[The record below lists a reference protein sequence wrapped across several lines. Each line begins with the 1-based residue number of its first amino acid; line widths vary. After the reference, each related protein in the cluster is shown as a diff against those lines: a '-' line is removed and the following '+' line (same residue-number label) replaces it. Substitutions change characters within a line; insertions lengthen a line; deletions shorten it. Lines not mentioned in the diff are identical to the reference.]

1 MGTTF
6 KIFGG
11 VGATGSLWLVVALC
25 LGGSSPAVAKSK
37 WMVES
42 KHLRSYER
50 AKDCSVFKSVA
61 WHALEDQRRRERN
74 AKQIE
79 TLVKERRVTLEKC
92 GVTRGLP
99 TTKSMDNLTD
109 DEDRALAEMCP
120 GPYANWLAP
129 GYRLYSIR
137 HEMREYDDALETIKV
152 VLRFRC
158 AEKDIREVKWNLPSE
173 VETENAAAGSIP
185 ADRPSAYLDG
195 EKDAESLSGPTAKLT
210 TPATTEEVV
219 TAPQAAVG
227 VSDAAPAKPAMPELL
242 APPTAEFEKA
252 VE

>member
-1 MGTTF
+1 MRGLWGMG
-6 KIFGG
+6 K
-11 VGATGSLWLVVALC
+11 TGMWMGVALG
-25 LGGSSPAVAKSK
+25 LLSSTPAIAKSK

-61 WHALEDQRRRERN
+61 WHALEDQRRRDRN

-79 TLVKERRVTLEKC
+79 TLVKERRATLEKC
-92 GVTRGLP
+92 GMDRGLKA
-99 TTKSMDNLTD
+99 TQAETMTD
-109 DEDRALAEMCP
+109 DEDRQLAEVCP
-120 GPYANWLAP
+120 GPYADWLAP

-152 VLRFRC
+152 VLKFRC
-158 AEKDIREVKWNLPSE
+158 AEKDIREVKWDLPSS
-173 VETENAAAGSIP
+173 VETENAAPASIP
-185 ADRPSAYLDG
+185 GDGPSALLDG

-210 TPATTEEVV
+210 TPVTTQEVV
-219 TAPQAAVG
+219 TAP
-227 VSDAAPAKPAMPELL
+227 AAPEPL
-242 APPTAEFEKA
+242 APPSTEFEKA